1 MTQRLA
7 VLRPEPGNAA
17 TCARAKAEGF
27 ATVSLPLFAVQ
38 ALAWDVPSAAA
49 FDALILTS
57 ANAVRFAGAGLA
69 GLAGLP
75 VLAVGPHTAA
85 AAREAGF
92 DVMATGGGDGTEIAA
107 LAAAQ
112 GVSRALHLTGRD
124 RTLTAGGPIAEVIAV
139 YQSAALSIDPARL
152 TELIGTT
159 ALLHSARAARRL
171 AELIDMAKIDRARVA
186 IAAFSPA
193 IAAAAG
199 GGWAAV
205 ASAATPDDAALFAA
219 ARSIADPRGR

>member
-1 MTQRLA
+1 VSAPLA
-7 VLRPEPGNAA
+7 VLRPEPGHAA
-17 TCARAKAEGF
+17 TLARAEAAGF

-38 ALAWDVPSAAA
+38 ALAWERPDAAA

-69 GLAGLP
+69 ALTSLP

-92 DVMATGGGDGTEIAA
+92 DVMATGGGDGAEIAA
-107 LAAAQ
+107 LASAH
-112 GVSRALHLTGRD
+112 GVARALHLTGRD
-124 RTLTAGGPIAEVIAV
+124 RTLSAGGPIAQVIPV
-139 YQSAALSIDPARL
+139 YESAAIEVDPARL
-152 TELIGTT
+152 TDVIGSI

-171 AELIDMAKIDRARVA
+171 AALIDAARIDRARLS

-199 GGWAAV
+199 VGWAAL
-205 ASAATPDDAALFAA
+205 ASAATPDDAALFVA
-219 ARSIADPRGR
+219 ARCIARQQRR